1 MFKRI
6 IQSVAVYGMLL
17 AVTFT
22 GINQKSEPTVIK
34 ETVTV
39 KSQEYASVP
48 TKHIEVRTMMKSMTI
63 GLSDEDI
70 DLIAL
75 VTMAEAEGETERGKR
90 LVISTILN
98 RMDSE
103 YFPDTAED
111 VIYQANAFSSMWNGR
126 SDRCYVTDDNR
137 QLVIEEI
144 QNRTSDD
151 VMYFRAGQYSDYGN
165 PMFVEGDH
173 YFSSYN

>member
-6 IQSVAVYGMLL
+6 IQSVAVLSML
-17 AVTFT
+17 AIVTLSSAE
-22 GINQKSEPTVIK
+22 QQPVIK

-39 KSQEYASVP
+39 KSQEYVSAP
-48 TKHIEVRTMMKSMTI
+48 TNHVEVKTMMKSMTI
-63 GLSDEDI
+63 GVSEEDI

-98 RMDSE
+98 RMDSD
-103 YFPDTAED
+103 YFPDTAKD
-111 VIYQANAFSSMWNGR
+111 VIYQTNAFTSMWNGR
-126 SDRCYVTDDNR
+126 VDRCYVTDDIR
-137 QLVIEEI
+137 QLVLEEI
-144 QNRTSDD
+144 NSRTNND
-151 VMYFRAGQYSDYGN
+151 VMFFCAGYYSDYGN
-165 PMFVEGDH
+165 PMFAEGGH

>member
-6 IQSVAVYGMLL
+6 IQSVAVMAMLVT
-17 AVTFT
+17 VTFT
-22 GINQKSEPTVIK
+22 GIKQQPEPQEI
-34 ETVTV
+34 VTV
-39 KSQEYASVP
+39 KSQEYASAP
-48 TKHIEVRTMMKSMTI
+48 APKHIEVKTMMKSMTI

-103 YFPDTAED
+103 YFPDTAEE
-111 VIYQANAFSSMWNGR
+111 VIYQTNAFTSMWNGR
-126 SDRCYVTDDNR
+126 IDRCYVTDDMR
-137 QLVIEEI
+137 QLVLDELR
-144 QNRTSDD
+144 NRTDD
-151 VMYFRAGQYSDYGN
+151 YVIYFCAGEYSYYGT
-165 PMFVEGDH
+165 PMFAEGDH

>member
-6 IQSVAVYGMLL
+6 IQSVAVLGML
-17 AVTFT
+17 AMTTFT
-22 GINQKSEPTVIK
+22 GVTQEPEPQEK
-34 ETVTV
+34 VTV
-39 KSQEYASVP
+39 KSQEYASIP
-48 TKHIEVRTMMKSMTI
+48 TQHIEVKNMMKSMTI
-63 GLSDEDI
+63 GLSEEDI

-103 YFPDTAED
+103 YFPDTAEE
-111 VIYQANAFSSMWNGR
+111 VIYQTNAFTSMWNGR
-126 SDRCYVTDDNR
+126 ADRCYVADDIR
-137 QLVIEEI
+137 QLVEEEI
-144 QNRTSDD
+144 QNRTNDD
-151 VMYFRAGQYSDYGN
+151 VMYFCAGQYSDYGN